1 MSEICIFSLHHQP
14 ASALLMPILSRPGS
28 VKLPS
33 TGFNCVTTTVL
44 PYQRNH
50 SGRWARQSV
59 RWDNKRV
66 KNMPSEYWLPSCVK
80 HGISYESMTM
90 TDNTARIWAHTF
102 TRCNFCYFAYLIGLN
117 ETYISHYIPFWYYKS
132 FLRKQRNPNKGWYNE
147 GLHYAGTNQSYTN
160 QWPLQYRP
168 ITFTDLVHAACLW

>member
-102 TRCNFCYFAYLIGLN
+102 TRCNFCYFAYLISLN
-117 ETYISHYIPFWYYKS
+117 KTPLTPLFRLSVLQFHTSAYKRNPFS
-132 FLRKQRNPNKGWYNE
+132 FLSASTSYEYK
-147 GLHYAGTNQSYTN
+147 LYALRRLETNFHCTKSNNTLFQKN
-160 QWPLQYRP
+160 
-168 ITFTDLVHAACLW
+168 